1 MREKDT
7 LMRPARFSK
16 ALTAGLAVGALT
28 LTACGAGGD
37 DATNGGD
44 SGAEGGTEAGT
55 GSASDANVNIG
66 MFAVP
71 ANLDYTTTGGAAV
84 FEALLYNVYEGLVR
98 LDADGEVQPLLAE
111 SWEIS
116 DDGTEY
122 TFQLQEGVTFHDGT
136 EFNADIVKFSLERL
150 DEWSANTPEMLSA
163 VESVEVVDDHE
174 VTVMLSEPD
183 YDALFWLAGPLGTM
197 FAPDSVDDLATE
209 ANGTGPFE
217 FVTYENAVRM
227 ELARNDDYWGEA
239 AGVAGVELTY
249 FEDASAAANAIR
261 TGGVD
266 AILRSEAFD
275 QFESFE
281 AEEDIEVH
289 VGSSQGVVVMSMNQE
304 HEALAEPE
312 VRRAIHTAI
321 DKEAVL
327 AAATAGYGEILGGP
341 SVPTDPYFTDF
352 SGTYEYDPAAAEEML
367 ASAGAEDVSLTFNV
381 PNRSYAEASAQVI
394 QDNLEDVG
402 IEVDLQTQEFPAV
415 WVEENMVN
423 QDFDLAIINHVEPR
437 NMANYANPDYYWGYD
452 SAQAQDLF
460 DQAAAATDDDE
471 YVSTM
476 EELTEVIVED
486 SPGAWLYNPPNVG
499 LTTEGISGLPLNDLG
514 VGIDLSDVTVSE

>member
-1 MREKDT
+1 M
-7 LMRPARFSK
+7 
-16 ALTAGLAVGALT
+16 
-28 LTACGAGGD
+28 
-37 DATNGGD
+37 
-44 SGAEGGTEAGT
+44 
-55 GSASDANVNIG
+55 
-66 MFAVP
+66 
-71 ANLDYTTTGGAAV
+71 TTTGGGCRGGRC
-84 FEALLYNVYEGLVR
+84 ESCPTLRTPQQLPTR
-98 LDADGEVQPLLAE
+98 L
-111 SWEIS
+111 
-116 DDGTEY
+116 
-122 TFQLQEGVTFHDGT
+122 
-136 EFNADIVKFSLERL
+136 
-150 DEWSANTPEMLSA
+150 
-163 VESVEVVDDHE
+163 
-174 VTVMLSEPD
+174 
-183 YDALFWLAGPLGTM
+183 
-197 FAPDSVDDLATE
+197 
-209 ANGTGPFE
+209 
-217 FVTYENAVRM
+217 
-227 ELARNDDYWGEA
+227 
-239 AGVAGVELTY
+239 
-249 FEDASAAANAIR
+249 R

-281 AEEDIEVH
+281 ANEDIEVH

-304 HEALAEPE
+304 HEALAQPE

-327 AAATAGYGEILGGP
+327 AAAAAGYGEVLGWS

-452 SAQAQDLF
+452 SAEAQDLF

-471 YVSTM
+471 YVATM
-476 EELTEVIVED
+476 EELTEVIVDD
-486 SPGAWLYNPPNVG
+486 SPGVWLYNPPNVG
-499 LTTEGISGLPLNDLG
+499 LATEGISGLPLNDLG